1 MQALLIVGSGL
12 AVVCIGVA
20 SVHVLAAL
28 TDSYEVKHTAKAQ
41 ARLRAGAP
49 RLVPA
54 PGRQPGSLNG
64 VPNRVGADEGF
75 DLGRWS
81 A

>member
-1 MQALLIVGSGL
+1 MHALLIVGSILAGVCLGVAGVQIL
-12 AVVCIGVA
+12 AV
-20 SVHVLAAL
+20 L
-28 TDSYEVKHTAKAQ
+28 TDSYEGKHTARTQ

-54 PGRQPGSLNG
+54 PGHPFGSLNE
-64 VPNRVGADEGF
+64 VRDRVGAEESF
-75 DLGRWS
+75 DRGRRS